1 MDIKANSD
9 KQKFFSG
16 PMVGFMIAVVIAVI
30 GSISTIRY
38 IYVMQ
43 QDLRTWYEKDLV
55 GQNSVQIARV
65 NLLNLDRD
73 LKVLLLAGG
82 SGKMESTMSNI
93 RRHRDNFI
101 TQIATARPLFTS
113 KRDSRYIE
121 SVFRL
126 SKEYL
131 DKLNAIMVSS
141 DAARLQEISR
151 NYADMSAKFDEIDRV
166 LDKLDDIKQE
176 KDLQV
181 FRTIISQN
189 EITMGITMVILVIT
203 IIVRA
208 IHLSVVK
215 KRRSTSS
222 S

>member
-1 MDIKANSD
+1 
-9 KQKFFSG
+9 
-16 PMVGFMIAVVIAVI
+16 MVGFMIAVVIAVV
-30 GSISTIRY
+30 GSASTIRY
-38 IYVMQ
+38 VYVMQ
-43 QDLRTWYEKDLV
+43 KDLRMWYEKDLV
-55 GQNSVQIARV
+55 GQSSVQIARV

-82 SGKMESTMSNI
+82 PGKMESTMKNI
-93 RRHRDNFI
+93 RRHRDIFI
-101 TQIATARPLFTS
+101 TQMDTARPLFTS

-131 DKLNAIMVSS
+131 DKLDMVMNSS
-141 DAARLQEISR
+141 DATRLQEISR
-151 NYADMSAKFDEIDRV
+151 NYAGMSAKFEEIDRV

-181 FRTIISQN
+181 FHTIISQN
-189 EITMGITMVILVIT
+189 ELTMAVSLIILVIS
-203 IIVRA
+203 IIVRT

-215 KRRSTSS
+215 KRISA
-222 S
+222 